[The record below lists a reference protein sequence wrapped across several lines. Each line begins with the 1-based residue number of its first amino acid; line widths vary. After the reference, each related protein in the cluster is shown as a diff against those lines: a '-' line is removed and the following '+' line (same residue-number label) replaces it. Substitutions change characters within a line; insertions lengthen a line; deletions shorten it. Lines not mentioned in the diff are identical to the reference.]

1 MKARFSLAM
10 FIVVAAIGCNRND
23 QSASAPP
30 VSQMPPA
37 TTPGASAASPSPV
50 PSSDE
55 DAVRQA
61 VEDHVR
67 NDKGINL
74 SAFDMTVESVTVSG
88 DQAQA
93 DASFRVKQGGA
104 SMAMVYSLQR
114 HGNGW
119 LVLSDKPADGQFVHP
134 PMDQVHS
141 GASSAAP
148 NSSSPGMPD
157 VHQFLQTHPANSQS
171 SSNR

>member
-1 MKARFSLAM
+1 MKLSFLL
-10 FIVVAAIGCNRND
+10 IVVVAMAATAIDCSRNN
-23 QSASAPP
+23 QPTP
-30 VSQMPPA
+30 ITSQMRPNA
-37 TTPGASAASPSPV
+37 TASPAAAAPNSTPN
-50 PSSDE
+50 SDT

-74 SAFDMTVESVTVSG
+74 SAFDMTVESVTVNG

-93 DASFRVKQGGA
+93 DATFRVKQGGA

-114 HGNGW
+114 HGTGW

-134 PMDQVHS
+134 SMDQAHS
-141 GASSAAP
+141 GASSGAP
-148 NSSSPGMPD
+148 NAASPGMPD
-157 VHQFLQTHPANSQS
+157 VHEFLQTHPASSQS
-171 SSNR
+171 SASR